1 LAFGLATVQ
10 RERKKR
16 PDEGGEVYRFGE
28 GATEFLK
35 HAKKLLRCFR
45 VGVPPI
51 LLLLKRRHVKFV
63 NKTPQCLQIAVY
75 I

>member
-1 LAFGLATVQ
+1 M
-10 RERKKR
+10 
-16 PDEGGEVYRFGE
+16 EVYRFGE

-51 LLLLKRRHVKFV
+51 LLLLKRRHIKFV
-63 NKTPQCLQIAVY
+63 NKTPQCLQTAVY

>member
-1 LAFGLATVQ
+1 V
-10 RERKKR
+10 
-16 PDEGGEVYRFGE
+16 EVYRFGE

-51 LLLLKRRHVKFV
+51 LLLLKRRHIKFV
-63 NKTPQCLQIAVY
+63 NKTPQCLQIV
-75 I
+75 ICI